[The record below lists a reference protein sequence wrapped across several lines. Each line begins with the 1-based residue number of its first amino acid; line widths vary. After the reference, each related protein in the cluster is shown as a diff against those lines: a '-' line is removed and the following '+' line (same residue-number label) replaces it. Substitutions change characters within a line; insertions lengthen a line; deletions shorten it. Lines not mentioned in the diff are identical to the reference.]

1 MKLQSFKNLKNALI
15 NNDKK
20 VYAQYRYIERLIFQD
35 IDEKVSLNDSKQ
47 EKNSKKR
54 QKNKNMS

>member
-1 MKLQSFKNLKNALI
+1 MKLESFKNLKNALI

-47 EKNSKKR
+47 EKNSKK
-54 QKNKNMS
+54 KTKK